1 MAKKSVKI
9 SVAEIE
15 KVQTILGKADYIAE
29 KFLIC
34 DEARDMLLSLI
45 AEASNV
51 LYNAEHK
58 KR

>member
-15 KVQTILGKADYIAE
+15 KVHKVLEKADYVAE
-29 KFLIC
+29 KYLIC

-45 AEASNV
+45 VEASNV
-51 LYNAEHK
+51 LYNAQHK